1 MLLFA
6 HFSHAARRQFTDTLI
21 FKQIGARKKSTF
33 VAIATSCFGEIAE
46 TLLRLGMNL
55 SPP

>member
-46 TLLRLGMNL
+46 TLLRLGMN
-55 SPP
+55 